1 MVYLRVGTRLLFIR
15 AESPDDAC
23 RKLQDELNAHTAT
36 LEEGLQEAG
45 ENHSL
50 LFITPAGLTLTDAD
64 DAKHILVV
72 EGGGTAIL
80 SQIINAGLSHEIE
93 RVDMG
98 PRIMILRVPDNEEK
112 VMQALEKDYDARRVT
127 WKEGV
132 RLGEKDQTLLGLTTQ
147 RIHQALGDNAVYHHH
162 LLINQPL
169 PECYTQLR
177 REALLYITHNLK
189 DGSWFE
195 YRINLYDTRGHYEL
209 HYQRLVQVIA
219 GLELGFILGESWTR
233 DHAMALLSV
242 LAYQVR
248 LFSFMPPEA
257 IKKILIGLE
266 YDEAGNRLA
275 DFDLYYRN
283 KKIAW
288 TGIIDR
294 AAPKTDKRNKIE
306 EGIYRRNEL
315 MEKLAQR
322 EKDRLK
328 RLEDGLKVK
337 SAD

>member
-15 AESPDDAC
+15 AASPDDVC
-23 RKLQDELNAHTAT
+23 QKLKVMLKAHTVT
-36 LEEGLQEAG
+36 LEEGLQQAG

-50 LFITPAGLTLTDAD
+50 LFITPEGLELTDAD
-64 DAKHILVV
+64 DAKHILVA
-72 EGGGTAIL
+72 EGGGTGIL
-80 SQIINAGLSHEIE
+80 SRIINEKLSSEIQ

-98 PRIMILRVPDNEEK
+98 PRIMILRVPDHEEK
-112 VMQALEKDYDARRVT
+112 VMQALEKDYDAQRVT

-162 LLINQPL
+162 LLINQPIT
-169 PECYTQLR
+169 ECYVQLR

-189 DGSWFE
+189 DGSWYE

-219 GLELGFILGESWTR
+219 GLELGFSLGESWTR

-248 LFSFMPPEA
+248 LFSFMPPEE

-288 TGIIDR
+288 TGIRDKEEKK
-294 AAPKTDKRNKIE
+294 AQKRNKQE
-306 EGIYRRNEL
+306 EGIFRRNEL
-315 MEKLAQR
+315 MDKLAQR

-328 RLEDGLKVK
+328 RLEEALQAKTP
-337 SAD
+337 